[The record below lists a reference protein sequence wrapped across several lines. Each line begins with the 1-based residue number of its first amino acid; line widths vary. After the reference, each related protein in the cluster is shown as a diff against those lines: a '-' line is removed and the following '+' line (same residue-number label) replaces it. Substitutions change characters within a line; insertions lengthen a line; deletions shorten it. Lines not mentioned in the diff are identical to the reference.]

1 MRNSDKEVWYNT
13 PSNKKKMLNV
23 PYGEEPSHMVASFFQ
38 SDEGIESLKHLSGLA
53 KNVISKV
60 NNSLQKGIQNGCL
73 FFWLSLFF
81 INI

>member
-53 KNVISKV
+53 KNV
-60 NNSLQKGIQNGCL
+60 
-73 FFWLSLFF
+73 
-81 INI
+81 